1 MASSKLTSNLHDYRD
16 TLTNKDTT
24 IQQLTEELTSKQAR
38 IIEMQN
44 SLEKL
49 EEESQDQAREIKL
62 LAMSLD

>member
-62 LAMSLD
+62 LGMSLD